1 MNQII
6 YQKTL
11 KILTRIAF
19 ALFFFIVGF
28 KLSNSLFFG
37 LNPLLGLPYLAEL
50 AIAGISAFIGF
61 FYIPILAKRIKN
73 WFETLIVKT
82 ISDIVSSFWEQQN
95 KRIQHARR
103 EKQKQKAKENDKK
116 MREQI
121 SNGILL
127 DTSVLIDGRILDL
140 VKTGFI
146 ENLLVIP
153 SFVISELHL
162 ISDSEDALKRQKG
175 RRGLDVINEV
185 KKLTK
190 VFTPD
195 VTTKNGGVDGDL
207 IKFAKQYKM
216 KLMTLD
222 FNLNK
227 VAQTSGIKVLNIN
240 ELVNAV
246 KTAIIPGE
254 KITVKIVQ
262 EGKEK
267 QQGIGYLADGTMLVV
282 EGAKQMVGQDVAVKV
297 VRVIQTN
304 AGKMIFCVLE

>member
-1 MNQII
+1 
-6 YQKTL
+6 
-11 KILTRIAF
+11 
-19 ALFFFIVGF
+19 
-28 KLSNSLFFG
+28 
-37 LNPLLGLPYLAEL
+37 
-50 AIAGISAFIGF
+50 
-61 FYIPILAKRIKN
+61 
-73 WFETLIVKT
+73 
-82 ISDIVSSFWEQQN
+82 
-95 KRIQHARR
+95 
-103 EKQKQKAKENDKK
+103 